1 MQFHSKTTSE
11 KFPCSLLF
19 SGKWIPINKSTYR
32 WNPVD
37 ILINTWVQ
45 TATIKKWWTG
55 VLRPSNANSRMKIR
69 SLPFCLHLFCGKENS
84 FPRQNI
90 LTDSWFFCSG
100 KERRFISK
108 IWLFEL
114 LQIISS
120 GIFTNISTTT
130 TTSKY
135 IMSLNYNNKNKNNE
149 VAELRIRQL
158 EVLQN

>member
-1 MQFHSKTTSE
+1 MIQIRGRTYPLRGISLFFNFFYEIPYTMQFHSKTPSE

-19 SGKWIPINKSTYR
+19 SGKWIPINRSTYR

-37 ILINTWVQ
+37 ILINTWVHQ

-108 IWLFEL
+108 IWLFEV

-120 GIFTNISTTT
+120 GIFTNI
-130 TTSKY
+130 Y
-135 IMSLNYNNKNKNNE
+135 HVI
-149 VAELRIRQL
+149 EL
-158 EVLQN
+158 